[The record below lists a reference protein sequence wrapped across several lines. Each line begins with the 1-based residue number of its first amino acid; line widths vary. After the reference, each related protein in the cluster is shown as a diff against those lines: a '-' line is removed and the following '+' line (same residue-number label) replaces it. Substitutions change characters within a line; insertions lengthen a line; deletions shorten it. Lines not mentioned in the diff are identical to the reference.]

1 VGAVVTGVAAAVDQK
16 TGHERALATV
26 AATGLICALVAVVAA
41 LVVHSSSEPRYRA
54 QTQLVLLPGPL
65 VPTEEV
71 AAYWDALS
79 SGQGAR
85 IAAEV
90 LGQRRWVAPAAQ
102 AAEVP
107 AESISVSAG
116 AVSDTSLIDVGV
128 EAGSPQAAE
137 QAVAALV
144 REARPVVEQVS
155 GPYVL
160 EVVQPVGGSA
170 TRTGTPLP
178 QTLAVVGVSGLVL
191 GCGVALVIVR
201 RRLSRSAVFDGPAAV
216 AEPVVSARDPA
227 ASEPEDQPKPPQNG
241 SSPARRDRPSAST
254 PPPR

>member
-1 VGAVVTGVAAAVDQK
+1 MGPLVTGVTAAVDQK
-16 TGHERALATV
+16 TVHGRALAIV
-26 AATGLICALVAVVAA
+26 AATGLVCALLAVMAA
-41 LVVHSSSEPRYRA
+41 LVVLSSSEPRYRA
-54 QTQLVLLPGPL
+54 QTQLALLPGPL

-79 SGQGAR
+79 SGQSAR

-102 AAEVP
+102 AADVP

-128 EAGSPQAAE
+128 EASSPQAAE

-178 QTLAVVGVSGLVL
+178 QVLAVVGVTGLVA

-201 RRLSRSAVFDGPAAV
+201 RVVGSAISEVSGAAE
-216 AEPVVSARDPA
+216 EPVVPA
-227 ASEPEDQPKPPQNG
+227 GRPAPSGPDHQPERPQNG
-241 SSPARRDRPSAST
+241 SSPAWRDRPSTST
-254 PPPR
+254 PPRR